1 MVRAAKQP
9 NTARKRRT
17 PGVAARGP
25 ARGPLTR
32 VELEQTAAWIATQQ
46 LPSGEIPW
54 FPGGKTDPWDLVHAA
69 MGLTIGGRTDAA
81 AAAFRFLARTQN
93 EDGSWPAEW
102 RGESVSNAT
111 RETNHA
117 AYLATGIWHLHCAR
131 PDVDLLAEL
140 WPTIDAALDFVVRM
154 QEPCGGIAWALDPA
168 GNPWRAPLLTGTSSI
183 HGSLVCGV
191 RIAERLGHDRPGWR
205 AARARVAQ
213 LLRHDRVRFTRDD
226 MPEPQGRHSM
236 DWYYPVL
243 GGALRGRA
251 GREHLLHAERTATF
265 IEDGVGCRCV
275 EDRPWYTVAES
286 CELALALDAVGLT
299 GRARQIVTWMREQ
312 RTEEGGY
319 WTGVTHPD
327 RILWPEGEQTTWTAA
342 TVLLAHDALAGDGA
356 TRTFF
361 RDLAGD
367 ELGPVAEPAPAPAPV
382 VRDVPLRRPSVVDD
396 VDPAFDV

>member
-1 MVRAAKQP
+1 MAAAGKP
-9 NTARKRRT
+9 VKVARKRRT
-17 PGVAARGP
+17 SAVHGP
-25 ARGPLTR
+25 VRGPLTQR
-32 VELEQTAAWIATQQ
+32 ELERTGEWIAAQQ

-69 MGLTIGGRTDAA
+69 MGLTVAGRHAEA

-102 RGESVSNAT
+102 RGEAVSNAT

-117 AYLATGIWHLHCAR
+117 AYLATGVWHLYRAR
-131 PDVDLLAEL
+131 QDVDLLAEL

-154 QEPCGGIAWALDPA
+154 QEPCGGIAWALDPQ
-168 GNPWRAPLLTGTSSI
+168 GRPWRAPLLTGTSSI

-191 RIAERLGHDRPGWR
+191 RIAERLGHDRPAWR
-205 AARARVAQ
+205 RARANVAR
-213 LLRHDRVRFTRDD
+213 LLRYDMARFDKDD

-251 GREHLLHAERTATF
+251 GREHLLDAERTATF

-275 EDRPWYTVAES
+275 KDRPWYTVAES

-312 RTEEGGY
+312 RTEDGGY

-342 TVLLAHDALAGDGA
+342 TVLLAHDALAGETA

-367 ELGPVAEPAPAPAPV
+367 ELGEVEPPRASEKRVATEDPV
-382 VRDVPLRRPSVVDD
+382 RLPSHVDD
-396 VDPAFDV
+396 ADPAFDV

>member
-1 MVRAAKQP
+1 MDRAAKQP
-9 NTARKRRT
+9 KTARKRRM
-17 PGVAARGP
+17 PGAALSG
-25 ARGPLTR
+25 AVRGPLTR
-32 VELEQTAAWIATQQ
+32 GEIEQTAAWIAAQQ

-54 FPGGKTDPWDLVHAA
+54 CTGGKTDPWDLVHAA
-69 MGLTIGGRTDAA
+69 MGLTVTGRRDAA

-102 RGESVSNAT
+102 CYESVSNAT

-117 AYLATGIWHLHCAR
+117 AYVATGLWHLHCAR

-140 WPTIDAALDFVVRM
+140 WPTIESALDFVVGM
-154 QEPCGGIAWALDPA
+154 QLPCGGIAWALDPA
-168 GNPWRAPLLTGTSSI
+168 GNAWRAPLLTGTSSI

-191 RIAERLGHDRPGWR
+191 RIAERLGHDRPAWR
-205 AARARVAQ
+205 AARARVAR
-213 LLRHDRVRFTRDD
+213 LLRHDLARFTRDD

-251 GREHLLHAERTATF
+251 GRERLLHAERTATF
-265 IEDGVGCRCV
+265 LEDGVGCRCV

-286 CELALALDAVGLT
+286 CELVLALDAVGLT

-312 RTEEGGY
+312 RTEQGGY
-319 WTGVTHPD
+319 WTGTTHPD
-327 RILWPEGEQTTWTAA
+327 RIRWPEGEQTTWTAA
-342 TVLLAHDALAGDGA
+342 TVLLAHEALAGDGA

-367 ELGPVAEPAPAPAPV
+367 DLGPVDEPAPARV
-382 VRDVPLRRPSVVDD
+382 VREVPLRRPAMVDD
-396 VDPAFDV
+396 ADPAFDV